1 MKIRLSWQRRA
12 VIIFAATIFLLGVI
26 LAIFA
31 IREAE
36 REKLIREREIEEDQQ
51 RSAELIVNQVN
62 AAITEAEGRIDRL
75 VGDSQIQSHENLLAE
90 VCKRIVEGEEIVNE
104 IFLIKEKGEV
114 IFPLVK
120 PLFILSGEGKEIRK
134 ESIEIEA
141 DPLLK
146 TAEISEFKTKN
157 YPKAIKSYQELM
169 AATSDRASRALLM
182 NRIGRCYIKSRKHP
196 KAVET
201 YKKILKESPN
211 EVTSDGIPVGI
222 IAQYQIGNIYWE
234 TGKKIKAGEAFF
246 ELYNG
251 LLESR
256 WPLTKAQFYF
266 YRNKVKAMLK
276 TSTADIN
283 INETRGGESLMK
295 KWSELERIEEE
306 KLRRMES
313 IENLIQKVIPLIET
327 KRPLPIAPSGRFLH
341 LSETIGKE
349 LYLVSYKSVDGNTIF
364 CIRIDSEVLA
374 KKLIPPILDKLPLRK
389 EWHVQVRDE
398 LGNTLIGEDVTNL
411 KTPIPQLVFSRSFE
425 ENFPPWKIN
434 IFQSELGLAQ
444 RQFNLR
450 RNIYIL
456 SVVVVISAILFG
468 GFLAIKSTAKE
479 LELAKLKSEF
489 VSTVSHELRTPL
501 TSIRYLTELL
511 QRGRVQREDKK
522 QQYYETIT
530 RESGR
535 LSRLIENILDF
546 STIEAG
552 MKEYKF
558 EETDIAELAKDVA
571 SGFEEQVDRKEFTIE
586 SEISAQMPKVSADGE
601 AISQALFNLLD
612 NALKYSGKI
621 RNVSLRAWAEE
632 KSVFLEVQDKG
643 IGISKEEQKKIFE
656 KFYRCDNARES
667 DTKGSGIGLTLVAH
681 IVKAHRGEV
690 ILESDEGKGTKVTI
704 KLPAKRKVDKKGNRK
719 MNRKR

>member
-1 MKIRLSWQRRA
+1 VKIRLSWQRRA

-62 AAITEAEGRIDRL
+62 AAIAEAEGRIYRL
-75 VGDSQIQSHENLLAE
+75 VRDSQIQSSEKVLAE

-104 IFLIKEKGEV
+104 IFLVNEKGEV
-114 IFPLVK
+114 IFPLLK
-120 PLFILSGEGKEIRK
+120 PLFILSGEGKEIR
-134 ESIEIEA
+134 ERSIEIEA

-157 YPKAIKSYQELM
+157 YPQAIKSYQELM
-169 AATSDRASRALLM
+169 DATSDRASRALLM
-182 NRIGRCYIKSRKHP
+182 NRIGRCYIKSRKYP

-201 YKKILKESPN
+201 YQKILNESPR
-211 EVTSDGIPVGI
+211 EISSDGIPFGI

-246 ELYNG
+246 KLYNG

-283 INETRGGESLMK
+283 INETRDGESLMK
-295 KWSELERIEEE
+295 KWSELERLEEE
-306 KLRRMES
+306 RLRRMET
-313 IENLIQKVIPLIET
+313 IENLTQKVIPLIEA

-349 LYLVSYKSVDGNTIF
+349 LYLVSYKSIDGNTIF
-364 CIRIDSEVLA
+364 SIRIDSDVLA

-411 KTPIPQLVFSRSFE
+411 KAPIPQLAFSRSFE
-425 ENFPPWKIN
+425 ENFPPWKVN
-434 IFQSELGLAQ
+434 IFQGGLGLAQ

-511 QRGRVQREDKK
+511 QRGRVHREDKK

-558 EETDIAELAKDVA
+558 EETDIAELARDVA

-586 SEISAQMPKVSADGE
+586 SEISAQMPKVSADRE
-601 AISQALFNLLD
+601 AISRVLFNLLD

-621 RNVSLRAWAEE
+621 RNVFLRAWAEGE
-632 KSVFLEVQDKG
+632 SVFLEVQDEG

-681 IVKAHRGEV
+681 IVKSHGGEV
-690 ILESDEGKGTKVTI
+690 ILESDEGKGTKVAI
-704 KLPAKRKVDKKGNRK
+704 KLPVKRKEEKKG
-719 MNRKR
+719 

>member
-12 VIIFAATIFLLGVI
+12 VIIFAATIFIFGII

-51 RSAELIVNQVN
+51 RSADLIVNQVN
-62 AAITEAEGRIDRL
+62 AAIAEAEGRIDR
-75 VGDSQIQSHENLLAE
+75 VVRDSQIQSHENLLAE

-104 IFLIKEKGEV
+104 IFLVNEKGEV
-114 IFPLVK
+114 IFPLLK
-120 PLFILSGEGKEIRK
+120 PLFILTGEGQEIR
-134 ESIEIEA
+134 ERSIEIEA

-146 TAEISEFKTKN
+146 TAEISEFMTKN
-157 YPKAIKSYQELM
+157 YPQAIKSYQELM
-169 AATSDRASRALLM
+169 DATSDRASRALLM
-182 NRIGRCYIKSRKHP
+182 NRIGRCYTKSGRHP
-196 KAVET
+196 RAVET
-201 YKKILKESPN
+201 YQKILNESPR
-211 EVTSDGIPVGI
+211 EISSDGIPLGI

-234 TGKKIKAGEAFF
+234 TGEKIKAGEAFF

-283 INETRGGESLMK
+283 INEARDGESLMK
-295 KWSELERIEEE
+295 KWSELERLEEE

-313 IENLIQKVIPLIET
+313 IENLILKVIPLIET

-349 LYLVSYKSVDGNTIF
+349 LYLVSYKSIDGNTIF
-364 CIRIDSEVLA
+364 CIRIDSDVLA

-398 LGNTLIGEDVTNL
+398 LGNTLIGKDVTNL
-411 KTPIPQLVFSRSFE
+411 KAPIPQLVFSRSFE
-425 ENFPPWKIN
+425 ENFPPWKID

-456 SVVVVISAILFG
+456 SVAVVMLAILFG

-511 QRGRVQREDKK
+511 QRGRVQGEDKK
-522 QQYYETIT
+522 HQYYETIT

-571 SGFEEQVDRKEFTIE
+571 SGFEEQVDRKEFTIT
-586 SEISAQMPKVSADGE
+586 SEIKNQMPKVPADTE
-601 AISQALFNLLD
+601 ALSRALFNLLD
-612 NALKYSGKI
+612 NALKYSGKV
-621 RNVSLRAWAEE
+621 RNVSLRAWAKGE
-632 KSVFLEVQDKG
+632 SVFLEVEDKG

-690 ILESDEGKGTKVTI
+690 ILESDEGKGTKITI
-704 KLPAKRKVDKKGNRK
+704 KLPAKRKVDKKGNR
-719 MNRKR
+719 R

>member
-62 AAITEAEGRIDRL
+62 AAIAEAEGRIYRL
-75 VGDSQIQSHENLLAE
+75 VRDSQIQSSEKVLAE

-104 IFLIKEKGEV
+104 IFLVNEKGEV
-114 IFPLVK
+114 IFPLLK
-120 PLFILSGEGKEIRK
+120 PLFILSGEGKEIR
-134 ESIEIEA
+134 ERSIEIEA

-157 YPKAIKSYQELM
+157 YPQAIKSYQELM
-169 AATSDRASRALLM
+169 DATSDRASRALLM
-182 NRIGRCYIKSRKHP
+182 NRIGRCYIKSRKYP

-201 YKKILKESPN
+201 YQKILNESPR
-211 EVTSDGIPVGI
+211 EISSDGIPFGI

-246 ELYNG
+246 KLYNG

-276 TSTADIN
+276 TSIADIN

-295 KWSELERIEEE
+295 RWGELEQLEEE
-306 KLRRMES
+306 RLRRMET
-313 IENLIQKVIPLIET
+313 IENLIQKVIPLIEA

-349 LYLVSYKSVDGNTIF
+349 LYLVSYTPINENTVF
-364 CIRIDSEVLA
+364 GIRIGSEGLA

-389 EWHVQVRDE
+389 EWHIQVKDE
-398 LGNTLIGEDVTNL
+398 FGNTLIGEDVTNL
-411 KTPIPQLVFSRSFE
+411 KAPIPQLAFSRSFE
-425 ENFPPWKIN
+425 ENFPPWKVN
-434 IFQSELGLAQ
+434 IFQGGLGLAQ
-444 RQFNLR
+444 RQFNIR

-456 SVVVVISAILFG
+456 SVAVVMLAILFG

-511 QRGRVQREDKK
+511 QRGRVHREDKK

-546 STIEAG
+546 SKIEAG
-552 MKEYKF
+552 VKEYEF
-558 EETDIAELAKDVA
+558 EETDIAELVRDVA
-571 SGFEEQVDRKEFTIE
+571 SRFEEQVDRKEFIIE
-586 SEISAQMPKVSADGE
+586 SEISTQMPKVTADSE
-601 AISQALFNLLD
+601 ALSRALFNLLD
-612 NALKYSGKI
+612 NALKYSGKV
-621 RNVSLRAWAEE
+621 RNVSLRAWAEGE
-632 KSVFLEVQDKG
+632 SVFLEVQNEG
-643 IGISKEEQKKIFE
+643 VGISQQDQKKIFE
-656 KFYRCDNARES
+656 KFYRTDDSRKS
-667 DTKGSGIGLTLVAH
+667 DIKGSGIGLTLVDH
-681 IVKAHRGEV
+681 IVRAHGGEV
-690 ILESDEGKGTKVTI
+690 ILKSDVGKGTKVTI
-704 KLPAKRKVDKKGNRK
+704 KLPVKRKNDKKA
-719 MNRKR
+719 